1 MSARSS
7 FLPINKAEEDI
18 AREIDQ
24 LVAEQVAIC
33 LKDHIPQELQDEVA
47 EQQRILEEVR
57 RDLHNSWV
65 PVKPYTSTS

>member
-1 MSARSS
+1 
-7 FLPINKAEEDI
+7 
-18 AREIDQ
+18 
-24 LVAEQVAIC
+24 

-65 PVKPYTSTS
+65 PAKPYTSTG